1 MDTTVYINIRS
12 VNDSPIVENIYSET
26 NEDESL
32 SISLHEKTF
41 DIDSTSFSYLIIQT
55 TENGTLSPI
64 MNNKVT
70 YTPKK
75 NYHGTDF
82 FIFQCR
88 DDQGELSNPATAY
101 ITIKAVNDAPVA
113 IDKNLETNEDT
124 DLGIILE
131 GSDVDN
137 DNDNG
142 LRFQIT
148 KFPQNGKLFLL
159 GSSIQIQSNEILN
172 SPTII
177 YRPNLNFNSGP
188 LINEESISRIIGPD
202 TLYKCID
209 NHNTYSTE
217 NAIVNITVIP
227 VDDIV
232 GDIAIYNP
240 YSNDSINDG
249 ETLFLIYQQ
258 NKFINI
264 SGKLSNESSFDSNID
279 INNITFSDTYFEP
292 DGISNAIT
300 TKWYRSTD
308 DTEWTEFNPNKTI
321 SHNAISHTI
330 TSDDY
335 NHTIKVILSYTD
347 KDGFENSIETISLQ
361 RVSMPFTIYGFFFRK
376 RICKKFFYFFN
387 IKQKIHL

>member
-1 MDTTVYINIRS
+1 M
-12 VNDSPIVENIYSET
+12 
-26 NEDESL
+26 
-32 SISLHEKTF
+32 
-41 DIDSTSFSYLIIQT
+41 
-55 TENGTLSPI
+55 
-64 MNNKVT
+64 
-70 YTPKK
+70 
-75 NYHGTDF
+75 
-82 FIFQCR
+82 
-88 DDQGELSNPATAY
+88 
-101 ITIKAVNDAPVA
+101 
-113 IDKNLETNEDT
+113 
-124 DLGIILE
+124 
-131 GSDVDN
+131 
-137 DNDNG
+137 
-142 LRFQIT
+142 
-148 KFPQNGKLFLL
+148 
-159 GSSIQIQSNEILN
+159 
-172 SPTII
+172 
-177 YRPNLNFNSGP
+177 
-188 LINEESISRIIGPD
+188 INEESISQIIGPD
-202 TLYKCID
+202 HFQYKCID

-279 INNITFSDTYFEP
+279 SNNITFSDTYFEP

-335 NHTIKVILSYTD
+335 NHTIKLFCRILIKTD
-347 KDGFENSIETISLQ
+347 LKTVSKQFHYKGLVCHLQYMDFFSESGFVKNSSISLI
-361 RVSMPFTIYGFFFRK
+361 SNKNTFM
-376 RICKKFFYFFN
+376 
-387 IKQKIHL
+387 KIILGIILIIPIPY